1 MNDLLDGLGG
11 VNDHEGVV
19 EVMERLLDGN
29 VKSSLTATTEFLYTS
44 LIYWQTPS
52 TLLVY

>member
-11 VNDHEGVV
+11 VNDYEGVDK
-19 EVMERLLDGN
+19 VMEGLLDGN
-29 VKSSLTATTEFLYTS
+29 VKSSLTATTEVIYTS